1 LNALFFSFQ
10 RLTGGIKMT
19 VKAIKGSVV
28 DYARDAIA
36 FIAQGALAYNVP
48 LIGGAIGLV
57 LGNYIAPSGHKTAVN
72 VVNTLI
78 YVDSLMEWLVGGR
91 GVM

>member
-1 LNALFFSFQ
+1 
-10 RLTGGIKMT
+10 MT
-19 VKAIKGSVV
+19 VKAVKGSVV

-36 FIAQGALAYNVP
+36 FVAQGTLSYNVP
-48 LIGGAIGLV
+48 IIGGMIGLV
-57 LGNYIAPSGHKTAVN
+57 LGNYIAPNGHKTAVN

-78 YVDSLMEWLVGGR
+78 YVDSLMEWIMGSR